1 MKTNK
6 QQTVILIL
14 LVIPTTILAIV
25 TTNATSQQALPKVEA
40 VGDKQMQESTMV
52 IILYKG
58 SQNERNIT
66 I

>member
-25 TTNATSQQALPKVEA
+25 TTNATSQQALAKS
-40 VGDKQMQESTMV
+40 ESSRGQTDAR
-52 IILYKG
+52 ICY
-58 SQNERNIT
+58 SYNIQR
-66 I
+66 